1 MKDRPLKGLPSV
13 FIDDQKSLEAFIE
26 RAKESDILAIDT
38 EFLREKTYYAKL
50 CLLQMATRDEIVLV
64 DPLRVKDLSSLAE
77 LFVDESIT
85 KLFHAGSQDIEIL
98 SRELGC
104 MPSPVFDTQIAA
116 ALLGQTQQVGYAAL
130 VQSVCGVSL
139 KKTDS
144 YTDWSRR
151 PLSESQQD
159 YAADDVRYLP
169 AMYASMKS
177 SLEEKGRLSWL
188 ADDFAKLVDPKR
200 YEVDPRERFVHLKRA
215 SQLSPRQLSAAREV
229 AAWREV
235 VARKR
240 NLPRKWI
247 MSDEQVVEACRRGAR
262 SIDELMMV
270 RGLSGSL
277 STQDARHV
285 VSLIVKGLDADER
298 TWPRPPKPKKSEV
311 NVDAE
316 VDVMTAVVRMRAKEN
331 DVAFQTLSC
340 RDDLVALARGHRSGL
355 GILEGWRRE
364 LVGDELVALLEGN
377 LQISFKGGRLK
388 VTNAARA

>member
-1 MKDRPLKGLPSV
+1 
-13 FIDDQKSLEAFIE
+13 
-26 RAKESDILAIDT
+26 
-38 EFLREKTYYAKL
+38 
-50 CLLQMATRDEIVLV
+50 
-64 DPLRVKDLSSLAE
+64 
-77 LFVDESIT
+77 
-85 KLFHAGSQDIEIL
+85 
-98 SRELGC
+98 
-104 MPSPVFDTQIAA
+104 MPHPVFDTQIAA

-151 PLSESQQD
+151 PLSDSQQE

-169 AMYASMKS
+169 GMYASMKA

-188 ADDFAKLVDPKR
+188 DDDFAKLVDPKR

-215 SQLSPRQLSAAREV
+215 SQLTPRQLSAAREV

-285 VSLIVKGLDADER
+285 VSLIVKGLDADEG
-298 TWPRPPKPKKSEV
+298 TWPRPPRPKKSEL

-340 RDDLVALARGHRSGL
+340 RDDLVALARGHRNGV

-364 LVGDELVALLEGN
+364 LVGDELIALLEGR
-377 LQISFKGGRLK
+377 LQVSFRGGRLK
-388 VTNAARA
+388 VTNTPRA